1 VVAGKFVRGSHAQGG
16 KSALRE
22 VPMKI
27 RMQLVGALMSLFAV
41 DATAQAPEA
50 WLGTWKLNVE
60 KSKFSPGPPP
70 KSMIVK
76 SAAAAGGGFTYTS
89 DMVAA
94 DGKTTH
100 VEYFSKPDGK
110 DYPMKTA
117 TTDAIWLKKIDDY
130 TNQFATKMGGKVVA
144 TGRTVYSRDGK
155 LRTQTWTVTNAQGDK
170 VESTAVFD
178 RQ

>member
-1 VVAGKFVRGSHAQGG
+1 
-16 KSALRE
+16 
-22 VPMKI
+22 MKI
-27 RMQLVGALMSLFAV
+27 RMLLVGALMCLVAV
-41 DATAQAPEA
+41 DATAQVPEP
-50 WLGTWKLNVE
+50 WLGTWKLNVA

-70 KSMIVK
+70 KSMIVN
-76 SAAAAGGGFTYTS
+76 SAAAEGGGFTYTS
-89 DMVAA
+89 DTVAA

-144 TGRTVYSRDGK
+144 TGGTVYSRDGK